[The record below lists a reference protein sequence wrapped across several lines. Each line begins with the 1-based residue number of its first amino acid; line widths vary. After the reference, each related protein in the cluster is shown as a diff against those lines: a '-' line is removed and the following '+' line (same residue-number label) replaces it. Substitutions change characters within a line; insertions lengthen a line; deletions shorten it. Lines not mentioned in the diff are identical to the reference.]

1 MAPTPEEIAAYDAKL
16 AAEML
21 ADSLVQAP
29 PPGRQRGKKRKRT
42 AGSDGAISDEEEDD
56 NDGDGELPI
65 LSSIPSPSS
74 GSTSDGNIL
83 ALARQV
89 ATHKRLKPSQLT
101 ELEVFAADS
110 AAARQV
116 KLYGMCL
123 SLEGKLAQIVTA
135 APEFAV
141 TVSLDKNMRQLAF
154 CIMSSVKVSSYK
166 GSVTT
171 AHLMNIL
178 KTKRYDLPAGIEFI
192 PSDCARVKAWAEY
205 HLTQCRATLKKFLK
219 ASMPPKLLPKEHWN
233 IFVLGQRFV
242 KDTQTVLTV
251 ELCARIALMR
261 QRFILY
267 PGEDFYDKL
276 DERLVWIRKQAHNDP
291 KKIAKAF
298 KVALNEDRANHGNLA
313 DYKLPEDAVVDSWQL
328 SVDKS
333 ILVDG
338 ATA

>member
-1 MAPTPEEIAAYDAKL
+1 MAPTPEEIAAYDAEL

-21 ADSLVQAP
+21 ADSPVQAP
-29 PPGRQRGKKRKRT
+29 PPGRQRGEKRKRT

-56 NDGDGELPI
+56 NDGDGELPV
-65 LSSIPSPSS
+65 LSSIPGPSS

-123 SLEGKLAQIVTA
+123 SLEGKLAQIVTT

-141 TVSLDKNMRQLAF
+141 TASLDKNMRQLAF

-171 AHLMNIL
+171 AHLMVCHS
-178 KTKRYDLPAGIEFI
+178 KSYLPAGIEFI
-192 PSDCARVKAWAEY
+192 PSDWARVKARAEY

-219 ASMPPKLLPKEHWN
+219 ASMPPKSPPKEHWN

-276 DERLVWIRKQAHNDP
+276 DERLVWIREQAHNNP

-298 KVALNEDRANHGNLA
+298 KVALNEDRANHSNSA
-313 DYKLPEDAVVDSWQL
+313 DYKLPEDAIVDSWQL
-328 SVDKS
+328 SVDES

-338 ATA
+338 AIA